1 MRWSCLFFSL
11 PRQYAEAFRISL
23 NAGMFRVVGRWGP
36 RQRSFQ
42 HSSPVL
48 ASRLS

>member
-1 MRWSCLFFSL
+1 MRWSIGFFSL
-11 PRQYAEAFRISL
+11 PRQYAAALRISL
-23 NAGMFRVVGRWGP
+23 NAGMKRVVGRWGP